1 MAWPIWSRSVLWFN
15 GSNPTLFSKVSIN
28 YKFIVSSTI
37 FKSIINGSH
46 RQIGVGHQSI
56 SMIWTARAIGVFCA
70 CTMSGLAFGSSWM
83 NTTRRKL
90 VYFGLAHFIISAS
103 LFTVPFLFNLIQTLV
118 VFGFMTFS
126 TGSYDVADNGFVHQ
140 LLGTQ
145 YSRPII
151 QSLHACASLGFLSC
165 KFEISILSNL

>member
-1 MAWPIWSRSVLWFN
+1 MVNCF
-15 GSNPTLFSKVSIN
+15 
-28 YKFIVSSTI
+28 
-37 FKSIINGSH
+37 H

-126 TGSYDVADNGFVHQ
+126 TGSYDVADNGFAHQ

-145 YSRPII
+145 YSRPVV
-151 QSLHACASLGFLSC
+151 L
-165 KFEISILSNL
+165 